1 MSILLV
7 YLLLIY
13 ELPDLTC
20 RTDSAARLEYLK
32 EGVRPAPPG
41 VLLPAT
47 TFWVSHSVEFI
58 LKSEIQVFLVELE
71 FLSS

>member
-1 MSILLV
+1 VSIFWF
-7 YLLLIY
+7 
-13 ELPDLTC
+13 TNFWT

-47 TFWVSHSVEFI
+47 TF
-58 LKSEIQVFLVELE
+58 
-71 FLSS
+71 